1 MNTLKNFNLT
11 LINGLI
17 IVVALCFASCSTTT
31 EKELTTEQQ
40 AEIVLNNIH
49 SRKSV
54 RHFTDEKVSKEQ
66 LITLAKAAMA
76 APTAR
81 NSQPWQIIAIDDRA
95 VLDSLCE
102 VLPYAKMLKQA
113 PAAMLVCGDM
123 TKAIEGEGRQFW
135 IQDCSAAT
143 ENLLLAAEGMGLG
156 AVWTAV
162 YPDNERLEGVYKVLN
177 LPSYIIPLNVIPIG
191 YPTGEDMHKI
201 KWNEESFHYNG
212 WE

>member
-1 MNTLKNFNLT
+1 MNTSKILN
-11 LINGLI
+11 IVLI
-17 IVVALCFASCSTTT
+17 IALIISLVFCFIPSDKGS
-31 EKELTTEQQ
+31 KNVLSDEQQ
-40 AEIVLNNIH
+40 SEIILNNIH

-54 RHFTDEKVSKEQ
+54 RHFTEEKVSSDQ

-81 NSQPWQIIAIDDRA
+81 NTQPWQIIAIDDRA
-95 VLDSLCE
+95 ILDSLSKA
-102 VLPYAKMLKQA
+102 LPYAKMLEQA
-113 PAAMLVCGDM
+113 PAAMIVCGDM
-123 TKAIEGEGRQFW
+123 TKAMEGEGRQFW

-162 YPDNERLEGVYKVLN
+162 YPDNERIKGVSTTLN
-177 LPSYIIPLNVIPIG
+177 LPSYIIPLNVIPVG
-191 YPTGEDMHKI
+191 YPTGEDVPKI
-201 KWNEESFHYNG
+201 KWNEERFHYNG

>member
-1 MNTLKNFNLT
+1 MNTSKILNVV
-11 LINGLI
+11 LI
-17 IVVALCFASCSTTT
+17 IALIISLVFCFIPFN
-31 EKELTTEQQ
+31 KEDDNVLSNDQQ
-40 AEIVLNNIH
+40 SEIILNNIH

-54 RHFTDEKVSKEQ
+54 RHFTDEKISSDQ

-81 NSQPWQIIAIDDRA
+81 NTQPWQIIAIDDR
-95 VLDSLCE
+95 VILDSLSKA
-102 VLPYAKMLKQA
+102 LPYAKMLEQA
-113 PAAMLVCGDM
+113 PAAMIVCGDM
-123 TKAIEGEGRQFW
+123 TKAMEGEGRQFW

-162 YPDNERLEGVYKVLN
+162 YPDSERIKGVCTTLG
-177 LPSYIIPLNVIPIG
+177 LPSYIIPLNVIPVG
-191 YPTGEDMHKI
+191 YPTGEDMPKI
-201 KWNEESFHYNG
+201 KWNEESFHYNS

>member
-17 IVVALCFASCSTTT
+17 IVVVLCFASCGTTT
-31 EKELTTEQQ
+31 KKELTTEQQ

-81 NSQPWQIIAIDDRA
+81 NAQPWQIIAIDDRA

-102 VLPYAKMLKQA
+102 VLPYAKMLEQA

-191 YPTGEDMHKI
+191 YPTGEDMPKI

>member
-1 MNTLKNFNLT
+1 M
-11 LINGLI
+11 
-17 IVVALCFASCSTTT
+17 
-31 EKELTTEQQ
+31 
-40 AEIVLNNIH
+40 LNNIH

-191 YPTGEDMHKI
+191 YPTGEDMPKI